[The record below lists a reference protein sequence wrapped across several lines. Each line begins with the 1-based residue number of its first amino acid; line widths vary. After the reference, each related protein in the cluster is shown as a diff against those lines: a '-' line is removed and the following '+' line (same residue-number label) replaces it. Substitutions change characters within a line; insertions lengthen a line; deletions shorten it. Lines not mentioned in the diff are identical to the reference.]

1 LKRAAQGW
9 SLGRWLEWG
18 IVVWLAGAPAVASSK
33 AGAAETRDERAVR
46 AAYVYN
52 LIRYVEWPS
61 QGKELTIGLAGDA
74 ATGDVM
80 EKLLNGRTSDGQT
93 IRVVRAPTDEELQKC
108 SVLYVA
114 DAPAG
119 GLVGEARK
127 TLDRT
132 LDKTL
137 EKVKGK
143 GVLTVGETE
152 GFARDGGMIALVNSG
167 DHIQIEVN
175 LEAAQSA
182 GIRISSRVL
191 NLATIVR
198 PAQKGGS

>member
-1 LKRAAQGW
+1 LKPAGR
-9 SLGRWLEWG
+9 RWLEWG
-18 IVVWLAGAPAVASSK
+18 LLVWLAGAPAFSPSTV
-33 AGAAETRDERAVR
+33 GGETRDERAVR

-93 IRVVRAPTDEELQKC
+93 IRVVRTPSDEEAQKC

-114 DAPAG
+114 DTPAA
-119 GLVGEARK
+119 GLTVEMRK

-132 LDKTL
+132 L
-137 EKVKGK
+137 ERVKGK
-143 GVLTVGETE
+143 SVLTVGETE
-152 GFARDGGMIALVNSG
+152 EFARAGGMIALVNSG

-198 PAQKGGS
+198 TAPKGGS

>member
-1 LKRAAQGW
+1 
-9 SLGRWLEWG
+9 
-18 IVVWLAGAPAVASSK
+18 VVWLAGAPAVASSK

-80 EKLLNGRTSDGQT
+80 EKLLNGRTSEGET
-93 IRVVRAPTDEELQKC
+93 IRVLRAPSDDEVQKC
-108 SVLYVA
+108 SLLYVA

-119 GLVGEARK
+119 LTVEMRK
-127 TLDRT
+127 T

-137 EKVKGK
+137 DRVKGK

>member
-1 LKRAAQGW
+1 MSRTGRRALWRAR
-9 SLGRWLEWG
+9 LGRHWTE
-18 IVVWLAGAPAVASSK
+18 
-33 AGAAETRDERAVR
+33 
-46 AAYVYN
+46 
-52 LIRYVEWPS
+52 
-61 QGKELTIGLAGDA
+61 
-74 ATGDVM
+74 
-80 EKLLNGRTSDGQT
+80 
-93 IRVVRAPTDEELQKC
+93 
-108 SVLYVA
+108 
-114 DAPAG
+114 
-119 GLVGEARK
+119 
-127 TLDRT
+127 T

-175 LEAAQSA
+175 LEAAQGA

>member
-1 LKRAAQGW
+1 VG
-9 SLGRWLEWG
+9 
-18 IVVWLAGAPAVASSK
+18 
-33 AGAAETRDERAVR
+33 AETRDERAVR

-52 LIRYVEWPS
+52 LIQYVEWPS
-61 QGKELTIGLAGDA
+61 QGRELTIGLAGDA

-80 EKLLNGRTSDGQT
+80 EKLLNGRSRGGQT
-93 IRVVRAPTDEELQKC
+93 IHVVRALTDEELQRC

-114 DAPAG
+114 DGPAG
-119 GLVGEARK
+119 ALVGEARK

-137 EKVKGK
+137 EKVKGR

-175 LEAAQSA
+175 LEAVQSA

-198 PAQKGGS
+198 TAAQKGGS